1 MLPEKRAS
9 FIITV
14 IKQEAKLNG
23 YKKGYLDP
31 EWCNVLRLVDVVV
44 QLGGEREE
52 PVGRYEE
59 LLHLQDHGFYIKWH
73 LRNGCAR
80 KKQYMLFDLI
90 KAFDQIE
97 SSINKS
103 DFFLIK

>member
-1 MLPEKRAS
+1 M
-9 FIITV
+9 
-14 IKQEAKLNG
+14 
-23 YKKGYLDP
+23 
-31 EWCNVLRLVDVVV
+31 

-97 SSINKS
+97 RSHKY
-103 DFFLIK
+103 FFLILEIDFFSIMRAQHVLSYHLI